1 MSVNGWVV
9 RVLQTFLV
17 FVALTLVALIII
29 ALWFRKPSGSAGDPT
44 SIAAV
49 AAILGHPEI
58 EEEFKAFDGN
68 MTTQELKQRLKGK
81 KYRLGD
87 YLTATNTPRYGMIP
101 VHPENEAEVPAS
113 ANSGSD
119 IPSAAAISRMKMSFT
134 SPKNWKRSQMKFD
147 IVFVGYLWGMLSAVI
162 VYIGHINNMT
172 VIHLFDGSTVG
183 RRLLFAILGC
193 LAASYWA
200 RLQRGTYSYQISQA
214 LQKGEW
220 LILLP
225 LFRCTNSCS
234 LHGACL
240 SQ

>member
-1 MSVNGWVV
+1 
-9 RVLQTFLV
+9 
-17 FVALTLVALIII
+17 
-29 ALWFRKPSGSAGDPT
+29 
-44 SIAAV
+44 
-49 AAILGHPEI
+49 
-58 EEEFKAFDGN
+58 
-68 MTTQELKQRLKGK
+68 
-81 KYRLGD
+81 
-87 YLTATNTPRYGMIP
+87 
-101 VHPENEAEVPAS
+101 
-113 ANSGSD
+113 
-119 IPSAAAISRMKMSFT
+119 
-134 SPKNWKRSQMKFD
+134 MKFD

-162 VYIGHINNMT
+162 VYISHINNMT

-220 LILLP
+220 LILLL